1 VPVSPVVHTRVKK
14 LLTSLPHKH
23 RRLDPVPRAE
33 QMRVAVDA
41 MGGDN
46 APAVEVAGVVE
57 ACREFGLSVTLVGD
71 KDRLE
76 AELAKHSVSGLDID
90 IFHASEVIGMHDS
103 ASDAVR
109 KKRDSS
115 VRRAFE
121 LVKDGKACAAVSAG
135 NSGATMASGM
145 FVLKRITGIERP
157 AIAQL
162 FPTLKGQTLVLDIGG
177 NVDCKPLHLV
187 QFAIMGE
194 VYARYAMGIAAP
206 RVGLLSNGEEDSK
219 GNELTRE
226 TNAILRKT
234 SLNYC
239 GYIEGRDI
247 FAGAVD
253 VVVCDG
259 FVGNIVLKL
268 SEGLADAAGK
278 MLKREIV
285 KSWVS
290 KIGYLF
296 VRGAFDRFKKIV
308 DYAEYGGAPLLGI
321 NGVGMICHGGSNVKA
336 IKNAIK
342 FAHEYAKN
350 GVSEHVSEKLSE
362 NCSVLTRNDSQ
373 PPAAVVS
380 EFEP

>member
-1 VPVSPVVHTRVKK
+1 
-14 LLTSLPHKH
+14 
-23 RRLDPVPRAE
+23 
-33 QMRVAVDA
+33 MRVAVDA

-46 APAVEVAGVVE
+46 APVVEVTGAVE

-76 AELAKHSVSGLDID
+76 TELAKHSVNGLDID
-90 IFHASEVIGMHDS
+90 IFHASEVVGMHDS

-121 LVKDGKACAAVSAG
+121 LVKEGKACAAVSAG

-145 FVLKRITGIERP
+145 FVLKRIAGIERP

-194 VYARYAMGIAAP
+194 VYARYAMGIASP

-226 TNAILRKT
+226 TNAFLRKT

-362 NCSVLTRNDSQ
+362 NCSVLMRNEKQS
-373 PPAAVVS
+373 PAVAVTEIES
-380 EFEP
+380 